1 LVAVLYNNI
10 FREGG
15 NVEYF
20 KPLDRQKGIQFIVF
34 ITLLCDILI
43 ILGSIY
49 LDDYVLNIFLR
60 AFLIVFN
67 IYQIYHIAV
76 FATLN
81 YAMDKD
87 NFYIITFGGIKKVI
101 LPFSDMERYIKSGG
115 DINAIRLSG
124 YGKKNFVIGKCFFKK
139 IGLVNMYVTSS
150 KNIFY
155 LKNNYGVYGISPSNF
170 ERVEENLISKDI
182 FIGDWYAK
190 VNKSVNLYK
199 DKHFIVPLIISVLI
213 IVFFTMRPA
222 ILYYKGLLPSSMPLS
237 FNIKFQPT
245 IIGTSRDFL
254 FKQMSY
260 GAFNTA
266 ILLCMYFAAHFSAK
280 HHKKSSYKYL
290 YISLVIALI
299 FFLIQEKIL
308 SKVI

>member
-1 LVAVLYNNI
+1 MIAVLCHNI

-20 KPLDRQKGIQFIVF
+20 NPLERQKGIQFIVF
-34 ITLLCDILI
+34 VTLLCNVFI

-60 AFLIVFN
+60 AFLIIFN
-67 IYQIYHIAV
+67 VYQIYHIAV
-76 FATLN
+76 FSTLK

-87 NFYIITFGGIKKVI
+87 NFYIITLGGIKKVI
-101 LPFSDMERYIKSGG
+101 LPFREMERYIKVSG
-115 DINAIRLSG
+115 DINAIKLSG
-124 YGKKNFVIGKCFFKK
+124 YGKKNFVIGKCFFEK
-139 IGLVNMYVTSS
+139 IGFVNMYVTSS
-150 KNIFY
+150 KSIFY
-155 LKNNYGVYGISPSNF
+155 LKNNQGVYGISPSDF
-170 ERVEENLISKDI
+170 EKVEDNLISKDI
-182 FIGDWYAK
+182 FTGDWYAK
-190 VNKSVNLYK
+190 ANKPVNLYK
-199 DKHFIVPLIISVLI
+199 DKHFMIPLTISIVI
-213 IVFFTMRPA
+213 IVFFTMRPVL
-222 ILYYKGLLPSSMPLS
+222 LYYKNLLPSSMPLS

-260 GAFNTA
+260 GAFNAA
-266 ILLCMYFAAHFSAK
+266 ILLCMYFSAHFSAK
-280 HHKKSSYKYL
+280 HHRKSSYKYL
-290 YISLVIALI
+290 YISLIIALI